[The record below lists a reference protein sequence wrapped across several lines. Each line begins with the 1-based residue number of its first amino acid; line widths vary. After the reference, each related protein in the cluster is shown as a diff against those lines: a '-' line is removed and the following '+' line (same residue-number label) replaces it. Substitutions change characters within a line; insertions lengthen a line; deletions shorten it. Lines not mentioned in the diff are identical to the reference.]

1 MSIPDSLRRDVL
13 ATDGIAASD
22 AVARELH
29 AEALRSGKTPLPV
42 RDRAG
47 YVRTPD
53 QLADALCTW
62 PDHDLCWLPAGA
74 RVLEPSAGDGSL
86 VAAILRANPRVTVTA
101 VEPHPVRAQACADR
115 NAGAGGDVAVHVTTF
130 EQYAAGAARAG
141 TLFDAVVMNP
151 PFAVAGQADVWLD
164 HLRAA
169 WHLLRPGGRLVA
181 VVPEGFA
188 FRSNGIQADARAFV
202 EHHGTHRPLAADA
215 FASAGVQVAAR
226 VARMTKPVGTAGP
239 EYLLA
244 PNPIREPVPVHVPRL
259 TGAAVLDTP
268 AQVIRGGWHDGR
280 VLRYHGRCV
289 LCGWLLWGFDD
300 RQNDPRG
307 PLGAFSAGFSL
318 RADEYEMSG
327 PTVGLCLDCANTG
340 DRYRQALDLAYQ
352 HWAAVAAISA

>member
-1 MSIPDSLRRDVL
+1 MSIPVSLPGDVL
-13 ATDGIAASD
+13 AVNGSAASPT
-22 AVARELH
+22 VARELH
-29 AEALRSGKTPLPV
+29 AEALRSGKMALPV
-42 RDRAG
+42 RARAG

-53 QLADALCTW
+53 DLADALCTW
-62 PDHDLCWLPAGA
+62 PHHDLPWLPAGA
-74 RVLEPSAGDGSL
+74 RVLEPSAGDGAL

-115 NAGAGGDVAVHVTTF
+115 NAEAGADVHVTTF
-130 EQYAAGAARAG
+130 EQYAAGAAREG
-141 TLFDAVVMNP
+141 TWFDAVVMNP
-151 PFAVAGQADVWLD
+151 PFAVAGQADIWLE

-188 FRSNGIQADARAFV
+188 FRSSGIQADARAFV
-202 EHHGTHRPLAADA
+202 EHHGTHRPLPAGA
-215 FASAGVQVAAR
+215 FAAAGVQVAAR
-226 VARMTKPVGTAGP
+226 MARMTKPVGAAGP

-244 PNPIREPVPVHVPRL
+244 PDLSREPVPVPAPRL

-268 AQVIRGGWHDGR
+268 AQAIRGGWHDGR

-307 PLGAFSAGFSL
+307 PLSAFSAGFSM
-318 RADEYEMSG
+318 RAEEYEMSG
-327 PTVGLCLDCANTG
+327 PAVGLCLDCANTG
-340 DRYRQALDLAYQ
+340 DRYRQALDRAYQ
-352 HWAAVAAISA
+352 HWTAVPAISA